1 MENVNI
7 VPVQPWPCYNKGAME
22 YEVLSSGDLKTV
34 EKQLGRPIRGKVLA
48 ASRCPHGEVE
58 VIATPPLL
66 PDGTPFPTLF
76 WLTCPLLHRL
86 TSRLESSD
94 FRETLSRKL
103 MHEPGFKAA
112 LRDAERE
119 YEEEREEW
127 ARELGELKRVQ
138 DYFNGRGGIGGTR
151 VGGIK
156 CLHAHLAQYLA
167 KGFNPVGAEIEKELE
182 GVQARECGGDCGPFL
197 KPMGAGEEP

>member
-1 MENVNI
+1 MVHFM
-7 VPVQPWPCYNKGAME
+7 PVQPPPCYNKGAME

-34 EKQLGRPIRGKVLA
+34 ERQLGRPIRGNVLA

-66 PDGTPFPTLF
+66 PDGTPFPALF

-86 TSRLESSD
+86 TSRLESGD
-94 FRETLSRKL
+94 FREALRRKL
-103 MHEPGFKAA
+103 MHEYGFKAA

-119 YEEEREEW
+119 YREEREEW
-127 ARELGELKRVQ
+127 GKELGERQKVQ
-138 DYFNGRGGIGGTR
+138 DYFSGRGGIGGTR
-151 VGGIK
+151 AGGIK

-167 KGFNPVGAEIEKELE
+167 KGVNPVGAEIGKELE
-182 GVQARECGGDCGPFL
+182 GVQARECEGDCGPFL
-197 KPMGAGEEP
+197 KPGGVGEES